1 MNMKKVYPI
10 VTLLV
15 LSSLLFSADQKK
27 RIFNFYMNCHSDRI
41 QNLEQGERIVEIG
54 KFFLGTPYVGGTLE
68 GNETE
73 KCVIN
78 LDELDCVTFYEQ
90 VISLTLISSEFFN
103 ADFLV
108 EDAFEKELTKMRYRD
123 GIVDGYL
130 SRLHYSSDWIYE
142 NTRNG
147 LFRDITK
154 EIGGI
159 KIEEEI
165 NFMSRNP
172 KYYDQLKNN
181 SENLKKIQLIENKL
195 NQLDRFYIPKNKING
210 EVISKIASGDII
222 FITSA
227 RNGLDYAHTGIAL
240 KEGKQLKFL
249 HASSKKKK
257 VVIDESLVN
266 YLKTVKGH
274 TGITVLRL
282 I

>member
-1 MNMKKVYPI
+1 MKKVYPI
-10 VTLLV
+10 VILLV

-142 NTRNG
+142 NTKNG

>member
-1 MNMKKVYPI
+1 
-10 VTLLV
+10 
-15 LSSLLFSADQKK
+15 
-27 RIFNFYMNCHSDRI
+27 MNCHSDRI

-142 NTRNG
+142 NTKNG